1 LFFANKIIFSKW
13 REALGGNIQC
23 IVTGGAA
30 CQEKL
35 LRIFNAAKIPVYEGY
50 GPTENSPVIAVNR
63 KGKGLSKYGTV
74 GPPIEGIEVKIEE
87 DGEIC
92 VKGKNRN
99 EGLL

>member
-1 LFFANKIIFSKW
+1 MFSKW
-13 REALGGNIQC
+13 REALGGNIKF

-63 KGKGLSKYGTV
+63 SEPGGTKFGTV
-74 GPPIEGIEVKIEE
+74 GPQSMALK
-87 DGEIC
+87 
-92 VKGKNRN
+92 
-99 EGLL
+99 